1 MDVKGIIKKR
11 RIEMQLTLKDV
22 AEKVGVNEGTV
33 SRWESGEIEN
43 MRRDKIV
50 ALAKALEISP
60 AVIMGWDDSIPPY
73 PNIHPVT
80 TRRFPVLGSVSCGE
94 PKFMDEEIDVY
105 VDASEEIKADFV
117 LRAKGDSM
125 IGARIYDGDLV
136 FVRKQDIVE
145 NGEIAVVAIDDE
157 ATMVEAEEAL
167 KKDYPYFG
175 YGYFKDVKE
184 AIPNVPI
191 IFYAFHLM
199 VMIGGF
205 LLIYLIATMYMAYKR
220 KEWLCFR
227 WNNIAIFPI
236 IFGAITKM
244 NIAMGGTSILIVV
257 SVALETS
264 RTMES
269 QMMMRHH
276 KGFLE

>member
-50 ALAKALEISP
+50 ALAKALNISP
-60 AVIMGWDDSIPPY
+60 AIIMGWGESIPPY

-94 PKFMDEEIDVY
+94 PKLMDEEIDVS
-105 VDASEEIKADFV
+105 VDASEEIKADFA

-125 IGARIYDGDLV
+125 IGARINDGDLV

-157 ATMVEAEEAL
+157 ATL
-167 KKDYPYFG
+167 KRFYK
-175 YGYFKDVKE
+175 YGD
-184 AIPNVPI
+184 
-191 IFYAFHLM
+191 
-199 VMIGGF
+199 
-205 LLIYLIATMYMAYKR
+205 
-220 KEWLCFR
+220 
-227 WNNIAIFPI
+227 
-236 IFGAITKM
+236 
-244 NIAMGGTSILIVV
+244 LIVLRAENPAYRDQEYTPEQAREIRVLGKAV
-257 SVALETS
+257 SFQSVV
-264 RTMES
+264 
-269 QMMMRHH
+269 
-276 KGFLE
+276 K

>member
-73 PNIHPVT
+73 PNIHPVA

-94 PKFMDEEIDVY
+94 PKLVDEEIDVY

-125 IGARIYDGDLV
+125 IGARINDGDLV

-157 ATMVEAEEAL
+157 ATLKRFYKYDELIVLRAEN
-167 KKDYPYFG
+167 P
-175 YGYFKDVKE
+175 
-184 AIPNVPI
+184 
-191 IFYAFHLM
+191 
-199 VMIGGF
+199 
-205 LLIYLIATMYMAYKR
+205 AYKDQEYR
-220 KEWLCFR
+220 PEQAREIRVLGKAVSFQ
-227 WNNIAIFPI
+227 
-236 IFGAITKM
+236 
-244 NIAMGGTSILIVV
+244 SVV
-257 SVALETS
+257 I
-264 RTMES
+264 
-269 QMMMRHH
+269 
-276 KGFLE
+276 

>member
-50 ALAKALEISP
+50 ALAKALNISP
-60 AVIMGWDDSIPPY
+60 AVIMGWDESIPPFA
-73 PNIHPVT
+73 NIHPVT

-125 IGARIYDGDLV
+125 TGARINDGDLV

-157 ATMVEAEEAL
+157 ATLKRFYKYDELIVLRAEN
-167 KKDYPYFG
+167 P
-175 YGYFKDVKE
+175 
-184 AIPNVPI
+184 
-191 IFYAFHLM
+191 
-199 VMIGGF
+199 
-205 LLIYLIATMYMAYKR
+205 AYKDQEYR
-220 KEWLCFR
+220 PEQAHEIRVLGKAVSFQ
-227 WNNIAIFPI
+227 
-236 IFGAITKM
+236 
-244 NIAMGGTSILIVV
+244 SVV
-257 SVALETS
+257 
-264 RTMES
+264 
-269 QMMMRHH
+269 
-276 KGFLE
+276 K

>member
-50 ALAKALEISP
+50 ALAKALNISP

-94 PKFMDEEIDVY
+94 PKFMDEEIDVS

-125 IGARIYDGDLV
+125 IGARINDGDLV
-136 FVRKQDIVE
+136 FVRKQDTVE

-157 ATMVEAEEAL
+157 ATLKRFYKYDELIVLRAEN
-167 KKDYPYFG
+167 P
-175 YGYFKDVKE
+175 
-184 AIPNVPI
+184 
-191 IFYAFHLM
+191 
-199 VMIGGF
+199 
-205 LLIYLIATMYMAYKR
+205 AYKDQEYR
-220 KEWLCFR
+220 PEQAHEIRVLGKAVSFQ
-227 WNNIAIFPI
+227 
-236 IFGAITKM
+236 
-244 NIAMGGTSILIVV
+244 SVV
-257 SVALETS
+257 
-264 RTMES
+264 
-269 QMMMRHH
+269 
-276 KGFLE
+276 K

>member
-50 ALAKALEISP
+50 ALAKALNISP
-60 AVIMGWDDSIPPY
+60 AIIMGWGESIPPY

-94 PKFMDEEIDVY
+94 PKLMDEEIDVS

-125 IGARIYDGDLV
+125 TGARINDGDLV
-136 FVRKQDIVE
+136 FVRKQDTVE

-157 ATMVEAEEAL
+157 ATLKRFYKYDELIVLRAEN
-167 KKDYPYFG
+167 P
-175 YGYFKDVKE
+175 
-184 AIPNVPI
+184 
-191 IFYAFHLM
+191 
-199 VMIGGF
+199 
-205 LLIYLIATMYMAYKR
+205 AYKDQEYR
-220 KEWLCFR
+220 PEQAHEIRVLGKAVSFQ
-227 WNNIAIFPI
+227 
-236 IFGAITKM
+236 
-244 NIAMGGTSILIVV
+244 SVV
-257 SVALETS
+257 I
-264 RTMES
+264 
-269 QMMMRHH
+269 
-276 KGFLE
+276 

>member
-50 ALAKALEISP
+50 ALAKALNISP
-60 AVIMGWDDSIPPY
+60 AVIMGWDESIPPFA
-73 PNIHPVT
+73 NIHPVT

-94 PKFMDEEIDVY
+94 PKFMDEEIDVS
-105 VDASEEIKADFV
+105 VDASEDIKADFV

-157 ATMVEAEEAL
+157 ATL
-167 KKDYPYFG
+167 KRFYK
-175 YGYFKDVKE
+175 YGD
-184 AIPNVPI
+184 
-191 IFYAFHLM
+191 
-199 VMIGGF
+199 
-205 LLIYLIATMYMAYKR
+205 
-220 KEWLCFR
+220 
-227 WNNIAIFPI
+227 
-236 IFGAITKM
+236 
-244 NIAMGGTSILIVV
+244 LIVLRAENPAYRDQEYTPEQAREIRVLGKAV
-257 SVALETS
+257 SFQSVV
-264 RTMES
+264 
-269 QMMMRHH
+269 
-276 KGFLE
+276 K

>member
-50 ALAKALEISP
+50 ALAKALNISP
-60 AVIMGWDDSIPPY
+60 AVIMGWDESIPPFA
-73 PNIHPVT
+73 NIHPVT

-125 IGARIYDGDLV
+125 TGARIYDGDLV

-157 ATMVEAEEAL
+157 ATL
-167 KKDYPYFG
+167 KRFYK
-175 YGYFKDVKE
+175 YGD
-184 AIPNVPI
+184 
-191 IFYAFHLM
+191 
-199 VMIGGF
+199 
-205 LLIYLIATMYMAYKR
+205 
-220 KEWLCFR
+220 
-227 WNNIAIFPI
+227 
-236 IFGAITKM
+236 
-244 NIAMGGTSILIVV
+244 LIVLRAENPAYRDQEYTPEQAREIRVLGKAV
-257 SVALETS
+257 SFQSVV
-264 RTMES
+264 
-269 QMMMRHH
+269 
-276 KGFLE
+276 K